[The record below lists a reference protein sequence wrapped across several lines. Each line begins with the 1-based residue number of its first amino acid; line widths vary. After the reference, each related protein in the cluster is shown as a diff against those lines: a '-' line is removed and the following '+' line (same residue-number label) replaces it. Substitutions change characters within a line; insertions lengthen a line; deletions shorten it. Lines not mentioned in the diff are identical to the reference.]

1 MVEARYLRQVLVA
14 EIGERGQRA
23 ISRATARTAKDGLAG
38 EVAARY
44 AERAGFSE
52 LARDTEPPTAPTF
65 VVEPAARAVVEGALS
80 ALAAIVAATR

>member
-1 MVEARYLRQVLVA
+1 VVDPRFVRQVLVA
-14 EIGERGQRA
+14 EIGERGQAA
-23 ISRATARTAKDGLAG
+23 ILRATARTSGQGLAA

-44 AERAGFSE
+44 AARAGFRE
-52 LARDTEPPTAPTF
+52 IADGGVEVTAPGY